1 METLQK
7 TSTCHGQAAMQHPL
21 VSVVM
26 PAYNAE
32 KYIGEAIRSV
42 QLQTYTNW
50 VLLVIDDCSTDHTV
64 DVVQAFVNTDDRI
77 RLFRNTRN
85 LGAAKTRNRG
95 LELSEGETKHE
106 SVEEQVNGDI
116 QSMITP
122 INSSSTPLFAD
133 FCTIYLAA
141 KKENISS
148 TTYLL
153 YETAIQRILIPRL
166 GHLHL
171 DEIKPYHV
179 QELINFLATPSGRVD
194 KKGEKLAPATIRR
207 YLTILQ
213 SIMTMAWKQ
222 EYINSNPA
230 DTRRL
235 EISKI
240 VTPEVEAFSNEEIA
254 EILKMAQLEPIHI
267 HAVIATAI
275 YTGARRGEIA
285 GLKWEDID
293 FEKRTMY
300 IRRSVVK
307 LAQQEPEIK
316 LPKTISSIRQI
327 AIPQALCD
335 ILQELK
341 KEQDRKKALLGEKWH
356 EEGFLFTDW
365 CGHVMHPHTPTKQF
379 DKFLKKYGFR
389 HLKFHGLRH
398 SSATYLLSNGCDI
411 KTVSKRLGHTSIDT
425 TNIYVHALERTDKAA
440 AACFD
445 SIEV

>member
-1 METLQK
+1 MAYIKERGNNNYFVRASYGILENGRPFQK
-7 TSTCHGQAAMQHPL
+7 S
-21 VSVVM
+21 
-26 PAYNAE
+26 
-32 KYIGEAIRSV
+32 
-42 QLQTYTNW
+42 
-50 VLLVIDDCSTDHTV
+50 
-64 DVVQAFVNTDDRI
+64 
-77 RLFRNTRN
+77 RLFRPSRVN
-85 LGAAKTRNRG
+85 LPESKVRKELDAFVKALEEECRIEFELKHQHKPNVDFDETEAAQV
-95 LELSEGETKHE
+95 LAEVAEAQE
-106 SVEEQVNGDI
+106 SQPVLTHI
-116 QSMITP
+116 QTP
-122 INSSSTPLFAD
+122 STPLFSD
-133 FCTIYLAA
+133 FCSTYLTA

-153 YETAIQRILIPRL
+153 YETAIQRILIPKL

-171 DEIKPYHV
+171 DEIKPFHV

-222 EYINSNPA
+222 EYISSNPA

-254 EILKMAQLEPIHI
+254 EILQMARLEPIHI
-267 HAVIATAI
+267 HSVIATAI

-285 GLKWEDID
+285 GLKWEDVD
-293 FEKRTMY
+293 FENRTMY

-307 LAQQEPEIK
+307 LVGQEPEIK
-316 LPKTISSIRQI
+316 LPKTISSIRQM

-335 ILQELK
+335 ILLELK

-356 EEGFLFTDW
+356 ETGFIFTDW

-425 TNIYVHALERTDKAA
+425 TNIYVHALAKTDKAA
-440 AACFD
+440 ADCFD
-445 SIEV
+445 SIDV

>member
-1 METLQK
+1 MAYIKERGNNNYFVRVSYGMLDNGRPFQK
-7 TSTCHGQAAMQHPL
+7 SRLFHPSKVNL
-21 VSVVM
+21 PESKLRK
-26 PAYNAE
+26 E
-32 KYIGEAIRSV
+32 
-42 QLQTYTNW
+42 L
-50 VLLVIDDCSTDHTV
+50 D
-64 DVVQAFVNTDDRI
+64 AFVKALEEECRI
-77 RLFRNTRN
+77 EFELKYQNKPNMDFDENK
-85 LGAAKTRNRG
+85 AAQ
-95 LELSEGETKHE
+95 ELAEEAGVQE
-106 SVEEQVNGDI
+106 SQHVL
-116 QSMITP
+116 TP
-122 INSSSTPLFAD
+122 IQTPSTPLFSD
-133 FCTIYLAA
+133 FCEIYLTA

-148 TTYLL
+148 TTFLL
-153 YETAIQRILIPRL
+153 YETAIQRILIPKL

-171 DEIKPYHV
+171 DEIKPFHV

-222 EYINSNPA
+222 EYIQSNPA

-285 GLKWEDID
+285 GLKWEDVD

-307 LAQQEPEIK
+307 LVGQEPEIK
-316 LPKTISSIRQI
+316 QPKTISSIRQM

-335 ILQELK
+335 VLQELK

-425 TNIYVHALERTDKAA
+425 TNIYVHALAKTDKAA
-440 AACFD
+440 ADCFD
-445 SIEV
+445 SIDV

>member
-1 METLQK
+1 MAYIKERGTNNYFVRVSYGMLDNGRPFQKSRLFHPSKVNLPESKVRKELEAFVKALEEECRIEFQSKHQPKTTEDAVEEKILQDNSK
-7 TSTCHGQAAMQHPL
+7 EESKAEPQPVLAPVSTST
-21 VSVVM
+21 
-26 PAYNAE
+26 
-32 KYIGEAIRSV
+32 
-42 QLQTYTNW
+42 
-50 VLLVIDDCSTDHTV
+50 
-64 DVVQAFVNTDDRI
+64 
-77 RLFRNTRN
+77 
-85 LGAAKTRNRG
+85 
-95 LELSEGETKHE
+95 
-106 SVEEQVNGDI
+106 
-116 QSMITP
+116 
-122 INSSSTPLFAD
+122 TPLFSD
-133 FCTIYLAA
+133 FCQIYLTA

-153 YETAIQRILIPRL
+153 YETAIHRILIPKL

-171 DEIKPYHV
+171 DELKPYHV

-240 VTPEVEAFSNEEIA
+240 VTPEVEVFSNEEIA

-285 GLKWEDID
+285 GLKWEDVD

-316 LPKTISSIRQI
+316 LPKTISSIRQM

-425 TNIYVHALERTDKAA
+425 TNIYVHALAKTDKAA
-440 AACFD
+440 ADCFD
-445 SIEV
+445 AIDI

>member
-1 METLQK
+1 MAYIKERGNNNYFVRVSCGILDNGRPFQK
-7 TSTCHGQAAMQHPL
+7 S
-21 VSVVM
+21 
-26 PAYNAE
+26 
-32 KYIGEAIRSV
+32 
-42 QLQTYTNW
+42 
-50 VLLVIDDCSTDHTV
+50 
-64 DVVQAFVNTDDRI
+64 
-77 RLFRNTRN
+77 RLFRPSRVN
-85 LGAAKTRNRG
+85 LPESKVRKELDAFVKALEEECRIEFETKRQSQTD
-95 LELSEGETKHE
+95 LELSEGKTKQE
-106 SVEEQVNGDI
+106 PVEEQVKGDH
-116 QSMITP
+116 QSMIAP
-122 INSSSTPLFAD
+122 INASSAPLFTD

-179 QELINFLATPSGRVD
+179 QDLINFLATPSGRVD

-285 GLKWEDID
+285 GLK
-293 FEKRTMY
+293 
-300 IRRSVVK
+300 
-307 LAQQEPEIK
+307 
-316 LPKTISSIRQI
+316 
-327 AIPQALCD
+327 
-335 ILQELK
+335 
-341 KEQDRKKALLGEKWH
+341 
-356 EEGFLFTDW
+356 
-365 CGHVMHPHTPTKQF
+365 
-379 DKFLKKYGFR
+379 
-389 HLKFHGLRH
+389 
-398 SSATYLLSNGCDI
+398 
-411 KTVSKRLGHTSIDT
+411 
-425 TNIYVHALERTDKAA
+425 
-440 AACFD
+440 
-445 SIEV
+445 

>member
-1 METLQK
+1 MAYIKERGNNNYLVRVTYGKLENGRPFQKSRLFHPSRIDLPKTKLRKELEVFVKALEEECRIEYETK
-7 TSTCHGQAAMQHPL
+7 YGSGI
-21 VSVVM
+21 
-26 PAYNAE
+26 NAE
-32 KYIGEAIRSV
+32 ADDLDTHDTNAAEQSTPPV
-42 QLQTYTNW
+42 QMDMAPVT
-50 VLLVIDDCSTDHTV
+50 
-64 DVVQAFVNTDDRI
+64 
-77 RLFRNTRN
+77 
-85 LGAAKTRNRG
+85 
-95 LELSEGETKHE
+95 
-106 SVEEQVNGDI
+106 
-116 QSMITP
+116 
-122 INSSSTPLFAD
+122 SSSTPLFSD
-133 FCTIYLAA
+133 FCNIYLAA

-153 YETAIQRILIPRL
+153 YETAIHRIFIPKL

-171 DEIKPYHV
+171 DEIKPFHV
-179 QELINFLATPSGRVD
+179 QELINYLATPSGRVD
-194 KKGEKLAPATIRR
+194 KKGEKLSPATIRR

-222 EYINSNPA
+222 EYISSNPA

-235 EISKI
+235 EIAKI

-254 EILKMAQLEPIHI
+254 EILKMARLEPIHI

-293 FEKRTMY
+293 FENRTMY
-300 IRRSVVK
+300 IRSSVVK
-307 LAQQEPEIK
+307 LVGEEPEIK
-316 LPKTISSIRQI
+316 LPKTISSIRQM
-327 AIPQALCD
+327 AIPEALCEV
-335 ILQELK
+335 LRELK
-341 KEQDRKKALLGEKWH
+341 KEQDRKKALLGDKWH
-356 EEGFLFTDW
+356 DEGFLFTDW

-425 TNIYVHALERTDKAA
+425 TNIYVHALAKTDKAA
-440 AACFD
+440 ADCFD
-445 SIEV
+445 SIDV

>member
-1 METLQK
+1 MAYIKERGNNNYFVRVSYGMLDNGRPFQK
-7 TSTCHGQAAMQHPL
+7 SRLFHPSKVNL
-21 VSVVM
+21 PESKLRK
-26 PAYNAE
+26 E
-32 KYIGEAIRSV
+32 
-42 QLQTYTNW
+42 L
-50 VLLVIDDCSTDHTV
+50 D
-64 DVVQAFVNTDDRI
+64 AFVKALEEECRI
-77 RLFRNTRN
+77 EFELKHQHKPNVDFDENK
-85 LGAAKTRNRG
+85 AAQ
-95 LELSEGETKHE
+95 ELAEEAGVQE
-106 SVEEQVNGDI
+106 SQHVL
-116 QSMITP
+116 TP
-122 INSSSTPLFAD
+122 IQTPSTPLFSD
-133 FCTIYLAA
+133 FCEIYLTA

-148 TTYLL
+148 TTFLL
-153 YETAIQRILIPRL
+153 YETAIQRILIPKL

-171 DEIKPYHV
+171 DEIKPFHV

-222 EYINSNPA
+222 EYIQSNPA

-285 GLKWEDID
+285 GLKWDDVD

-307 LAQQEPEIK
+307 LVGQEPEIK
-316 LPKTISSIRQI
+316 LPKTISSIRQM

-335 ILQELK
+335 VLQELK

-425 TNIYVHALERTDKAA
+425 TNIYVHALAKTDKAA
-440 AACFD
+440 ADCFD
-445 SIEV
+445 TINF

>member
-1 METLQK
+1 MAYIKERGNNNYFVRVSYGMLDNGRPFQK
-7 TSTCHGQAAMQHPL
+7 SRLFHPSKVNL
-21 VSVVM
+21 PESKVRK
-26 PAYNAE
+26 E
-32 KYIGEAIRSV
+32 
-42 QLQTYTNW
+42 L
-50 VLLVIDDCSTDHTV
+50 D
-64 DVVQAFVNTDDRI
+64 AFVKALEEECRI
-77 RLFRNTRN
+77 EFQSKHQP
-85 LGAAKTRNRG
+85 KTT
-95 LELSEGETKHE
+95 EDA
-106 SVEEQVNGDI
+106 VEEEILQDDSKEESKAEPQPVLAPVSI
-116 QSMITP
+116 ST
-122 INSSSTPLFAD
+122 TPLFSD
-133 FCTIYLAA
+133 FCRIYLTA

-153 YETAIQRILIPRL
+153 YETAIHRILIPKL

-240 VTPEVEAFSNEEIA
+240 VTPEVEVFSNEEIA

-285 GLKWEDID
+285 GLKWEDVD

-316 LPKTISSIRQI
+316 LPKTISSIRQM

-356 EEGFLFTDW
+356 DEGFLFTDW

-425 TNIYVHALERTDKAA
+425 TNIYVHALAKTDKAA
-440 AACFD
+440 ADYFD
-445 SIEV
+445 AIDI

>member
-1 METLQK
+1 MAYIKERGNNNYFVRVSYGMLDNGRPFQK
-7 TSTCHGQAAMQHPL
+7 SRLFHPSKVNL
-21 VSVVM
+21 PESKLRK
-26 PAYNAE
+26 E
-32 KYIGEAIRSV
+32 
-42 QLQTYTNW
+42 L
-50 VLLVIDDCSTDHTV
+50 D
-64 DVVQAFVNTDDRI
+64 AFVKALEEECRI
-77 RLFRNTRN
+77 EFELKHQHKPNMDFDENK
-85 LGAAKTRNRG
+85 AAQ
-95 LELSEGETKHE
+95 ELAEEAGVQE
-106 SVEEQVNGDI
+106 SQHVL
-116 QSMITP
+116 TP
-122 INSSSTPLFAD
+122 IQTPSTPLFSD
-133 FCTIYLAA
+133 FCEIYLTA

-148 TTYLL
+148 TTFLL
-153 YETAIQRILIPRL
+153 YETAIQRILIPKL

-171 DEIKPYHV
+171 DEIKPFHV

-222 EYINSNPA
+222 EYIQSNPA

-285 GLKWEDID
+285 GLKWEDVD

-307 LAQQEPEIK
+307 LVGQEPEIK
-316 LPKTISSIRQI
+316 LPKTISSIRQM

-425 TNIYVHALERTDKAA
+425 TNIYVHALAKTDKAA
-440 AACFD
+440 ADCFD
-445 SIEV
+445 TINF

>member
-1 METLQK
+1 MAYIKERGNNNYFVRVSYGMLDNGRPFQK
-7 TSTCHGQAAMQHPL
+7 SRLFHPSKVNL
-21 VSVVM
+21 PESKLRK
-26 PAYNAE
+26 E
-32 KYIGEAIRSV
+32 
-42 QLQTYTNW
+42 L
-50 VLLVIDDCSTDHTV
+50 D
-64 DVVQAFVNTDDRI
+64 AFVKALEEECRI
-77 RLFRNTRN
+77 EFELKHQHKPNVDFDENK
-85 LGAAKTRNRG
+85 AAQ
-95 LELSEGETKHE
+95 ELAEEAGVQE
-106 SVEEQVNGDI
+106 SQHVL
-116 QSMITP
+116 TP
-122 INSSSTPLFAD
+122 IQTPSTPLFSD
-133 FCTIYLAA
+133 FCEIYLTA

-148 TTYLL
+148 TTFLL
-153 YETAIQRILIPRL
+153 YETAIQRILIPKL

-171 DEIKPYHV
+171 DEIKPFHV

-222 EYINSNPA
+222 EYIQSNPA

-285 GLKWEDID
+285 GLKWEDVD

-307 LAQQEPEIK
+307 LVGQEPEIK
-316 LPKTISSIRQI
+316 LPKTISSIRQM

-335 ILQELK
+335 VLQELK

-356 EEGFLFTDW
+356 DEGFLFTDW

-425 TNIYVHALERTDKAA
+425 TNIYVHALAKTDKAA
-440 AACFD
+440 ADCFD
-445 SIEV
+445 TINF